1 MRLQVIRTRPGGWHK
16 ELKQGISQV
25 SGTSEVIY
33 LHRFWNLDWRKHRR
47 EKTQMEDSQRDVYSF
62 HGMLSVSPAPHSHIV
77 LLFWSPLG
85 HPLSSGHLSP
95 LWESVSRSNILSV
108 ALSHIACLVMTLF
121 PDSTLV
127 LLGLLGALDF
137 SSCAHHSWDEPPCV
151 SKPGFHIYSQHV
163 LFSDPCPPSAV
174 LTSWACCLLRVHGH
188 EEGGNKDYSKV

>member
-1 MRLQVIRTRPGGWHK
+1 MA
-16 ELKQGISQV
+16 QGIETRNLTSLWDIWGHIPSQIL
-25 SGTSEVIY
+25 EPR
-33 LHRFWNLDWRKHRR
+33 L
-47 EKTQMEDSQRDVYSF
+47 EKTQTGENTDGRQPERRVF
-62 HGMLSVSPAPHSHIV
+62 IPWNAVCIPSPTQPHRAP
-77 LLFWSPLG
+77 LLEPLG
-85 HPLSSGHLSP
+85 HPLSSGHPSP

-108 ALSHIACLVMTLF
+108 ALGHIACLVMTLF